1 MAIGPIE
8 LLVVKFP
15 GNQFKGE
22 IAPALRELV
31 DSGTIQ
37 IIDLIFAI
45 KDEEGTLAV
54 LELDALGDE
63 TLAVFEPPPSE
74 LSGSLTEDDAR
85 SLTGS
90 LENNS
95 SAAIMLFENV
105 WATKFVDALRNA
117 NGQLVLSERVPRA
130 VIDELIAEV
139 APPRNQSRPARRPD
153 PAKEKE
159 STDMMRRRRGGL
171 VRGVVARTAVV
182 VGTASAVAG
191 GVQHHQQ
198 EKYAAQDAQAQDQL
212 RRRPTRRPISRSRW
226 PRRRP
231 SRPLLRPPP
240 PPPRPGHPT

>member
-63 TLAVFEPPPSE
+63 TPAVFEPPPSE

-85 SLTGS
+85 SLAGG

-95 SAAIMLFENV
+95 SAAIMLFENT
-105 WATKFVDALRNA
+105 WATKFVEALRNA
-117 NGQLVLSERVPRA
+117 NGQLVMSERVPRA

-139 APPRNQSRPARRPD
+139 AE
-153 PAKEKE
+153 AKE
-159 STDMMRRRRGGL
+159 SA
-171 VRGVVARTAVV
+171 GVGEQA
-182 VGTASAVAG
+182 GTPA
-191 GVQHHQQ
+191 
-198 EKYAAQDAQAQDQL
+198 
-212 RRRPTRRPISRSRW
+212 
-226 PRRRP
+226 
-231 SRPLLRPPP
+231 
-240 PPPRPGHPT
+240 